1 MQKIIHFSYKHHQQ
15 YVFFDSSHLFLYFR
29 GNKFRKI
36 IEYEQKCSISSFVW
50 KQSRVGTYRCNRG
63 FGRVWIH
70 HHIHSGLF
78 DGFVGKRAEVAKRW
92 KEFEDVVLKLD
103 NRFDGNLANVNIED
117 LPIPYVL
124 IATDFER
131 GEEKV
136 FRSGNLNQLIRASIS
151 IPVVFRPV
159 SYQDMLLTDGGTCN
173 PLPLNRVKRTTNDI
187 LVSINVNAPIKQAQ
201 HKTPQDT
208 SFIRIIDHLIEK
220 HYHKAFGGV
229 LEKLLYE
236 KEHSLVKFFN
246 ELAEKDMPLAE
257 LNYLNIINRI
267 TDIMLVQNS
276 QLMKQLC
283 PADMS
288 VDIPNNRWGR
298 YDYDH
303 AQEIIDY
310 GYKAMKAEIERFEK
324 QAVK

>member
-1 MQKIIHFSYKHHQQ
+1 MSKNVALVLSSGSSRGLVHIGAIEALEECGYTITSIAGCSMGSLVGGMYAAGKLPELKQFFLGMDLLHMLQVTDFSLSKN
-15 YVFFDSSHLFLYFR
+15 HLIKGDKLMER
-29 GNKFRKI
+29 
-36 IEYEQKCSISSFVW
+36 
-50 KQSRVGTYRCNRG
+50 
-63 FGRVWIH
+63 FGEMIP
-70 HHIHSGLF
+70 
-78 DGFVGKRAEVAKRW
+78 
-92 KEFEDVVLKLD
+92 
-103 NRFDGNLANVNIED
+103 NVNIED

-173 PLPLNRVKRTTNDI
+173 PLPLNRVKRTPNDI

-303 AQEIIDY
+303 AQEIIEY
-310 GYKAMKAEIERFEK
+310 GYQTMKAEIERFEK
-324 QAVK
+324 QAIK